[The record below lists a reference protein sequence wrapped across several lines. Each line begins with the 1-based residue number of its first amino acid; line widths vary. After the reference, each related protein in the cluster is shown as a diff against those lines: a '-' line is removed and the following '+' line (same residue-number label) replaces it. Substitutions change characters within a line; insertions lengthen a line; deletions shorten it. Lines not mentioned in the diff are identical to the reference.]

1 MMKGYP
7 LIYSRTKNVDFVP
20 DFLARPKD
28 LDCRTALRYVKDAM
42 DKLDFVQG
50 IRYTAFSV
58 GNYCVCGGIACISA
72 RLVDKL
78 KVSYLDFLSKYPDAA
93 EYLKDEKGR
102 NIACFIGIAIP
113 KPLKSDTRKDM
124 IPDIPLEQYWGIYF
138 EYLKHQWSEAS
149 TYSEQIDMPSV
160 DIKEKKYVAFSPKI
174 EKYGTHSIVKDYLMH
189 EQDILDYF
197 FHSIL
202 AGSDDS
208 LITEIYDRAEWEK
221 LSFKTA
227 AVSDALYQA
236 IKANPVTKND
246 LLSGRNGKQER
257 KNQVEIRKTFF
268 PETDSGKEE
277 KKTAEKHQQ
286 GGVILIVAAVVLLI
300 ILLLILR
307 KR

>member
-1 MMKGYP
+1 MKGYP

-113 KPLKSDTRKDM
+113 KPLKSETRKDM

-138 EYLKHQWSEAS
+138 EYLKHQWLEVS
-149 TYSEQIDMPSV
+149 TYSEQIDMPPI
-160 DIKEKKYVAFSPKI
+160 DIKEKQYVTFSPKI
-174 EKYGTHSIVKDYLMH
+174 EKYGTHSIVKDYSIH

-227 AVSDALYQA
+227 AVSDTLYQA
-236 IKANPVTKND
+236 IKANPVTKNA
-246 LLSGRNGKQER
+246 LLSGRNGKQET
-257 KNQVEIRKTFF
+257 KNQVEIKKTFL
-268 PETDSGKEE
+268 EE
-277 KKTAEKHQQ
+277 KKTAEKPQQ

-300 ILLLILR
+300 ILLLILK